1 MPEYSGIFRFGEVR
15 DLLRK
20 LYIHIPF
27 CARKCNYCDF
37 NSYGNMLFLQD
48 DYTDALIREVM
59 SLEKCDIDTIY
70 FGGGTPSFIKAEN
83 ISKIMN
89 TLKSHFNVYKNAEI
103 TLEANPATLSEQ
115 KLLSYKNSGINRI
128 SLGVQSFVDEEL
140 KILGRLHSAE
150 DIKETF
156 DLIRKCGFNNVS
168 LDLMFGVPHQTIES
182 FEKSI
187 NEALSLNPEHISCY
201 GLKVEEGTPF
211 YTDFENGKYTYTDD
225 DAFLDMYDHLRNKL
239 TNNGYNH
246 YEISNF
252 AKVGYRSRHNTAYW
266 KCEEY
271 YGVGAGASSYVNSV
285 RYTNVYDIHKY
296 IEDFTRKTEHE
307 VLSQNDK
314 MSEFVI
320 LGLRL
325 LQDGID
331 AVEFEKRFGINIYD
345 VFGDALNK
353 HIENGFIEKRGN
365 SLILAEKA
373 YYVSNAVMV
382 DFI

>member
-1 MPEYSGIFRFGEVR
+1 MAVLFCEVR

-48 DYTDALIREVM
+48 DYIDAVIREIN

-70 FGGGTPSFIKAEN
+70 FGGGTPSFIKTEN
-83 ISKIMN
+83 IAKIMN
-89 TLKSHFNVYKNAEI
+89 AVKSHFNVYENAEI
-103 TLEANPATLSEQ
+103 TLEANPATLSIE
-115 KLLSYKNSGINRI
+115 KLLSYKKSGINRI
-128 SLGVQSFVDEEL
+128 SLGAQSFIDDEL
-140 KILGRLHSAE
+140 RILGRLHDAN
-150 DIKETF
+150 DIKETYE
-156 DLIRKCGFNNVS
+156 LVRKCGFDNVS
-168 LDLMFGVPHQTIES
+168 LDLMFGIPSQSMES

-187 NEALSLNPEHISCY
+187 EEVISLNPEHISCY

-211 YTDFENGKYTYTDD
+211 YEDFENGKYTYTDD
-225 DAFLDMYDHLRNKL
+225 KTYSDMYEFLSNKL
-239 TNNGYNH
+239 VKYGYNH

-252 AKVGYRSRHNTAYW
+252 AKEGYQSRHNTAYW

-271 YGVGAGASSYVNSV
+271 YGVGSGASSYIDSV
-285 RYTNVYDIHKY
+285 RYTNEYDIHRY
-296 IEDFTRKTEHE
+296 IEDFSRKVESDT
-307 VLSQNDK
+307 LNKNDK

-331 AVEFEKRFGINIYD
+331 TDEFKNRFGKDIYD

-353 HIENGFIEKRGN
+353 HITNEFIEKRGYK
-365 SLILAEKA
+365 LVLTEKA
-373 YYVSNAVMV
+373 YCVSNAVMI